1 MLRRC
6 AVGLFHGNY
15 SRISRGSRSRTA
27 AAGAGAGGNAPQQ
40 TFCDVYGA
48 AAASRSTGNTRYMS
62 TKLADVPSLKDFL
75 KASAAAVTKTDPK
88 KPHHHAHAQTIAEP
102 SIFPEPVDAAELTTT
117 ANLFPSLKFYVETY
131 GCQMNVSDTEIVNS
145 ILSKSG
151 HQQCDV
157 LEEADLILANTCAIR
172 ENAEAKVWHRLA
184 YFESIRKKNRKV
196 RKSGYPLVGVLGCM
210 AERLKDKLLE
220 SKSVDFVCGPDAYR
234 DVPRLIKSVVSTD
247 MKDSNTR
254 LSLEETYADI
264 NPVRD
269 SSTNSAFV
277 SIMRGCNNMCSF
289 CVVPFTRGRERSR
302 PLSSVLEEVRTLAAQ
317 GVKEIVLLGQNVNG
331 YHDTSTESIAEYPET
346 TFQATPGFKNLFQG
360 KIRQLPGARFADIL
374 TAVAAVDPDVRIRF
388 TSPHPKDFPL
398 DVLEVI
404 ANTHNIC
411 KSIHMPIQSG
421 STTALQRMRRGYTRE
436 AFFELVQRARVVIP
450 GVTLSTDVIAG
461 FCGET
466 EEEHADTVSAMKA
479 VGFDQAFMFAYSLR
493 EKTHAARTMVDDVS
507 EDVKQRRLQ
516 EIIAAFREQI
526 PEKNT
531 ATESNRYR
539 LVLVEGPATK
549 STANNVLLTGRTDG
563 NKRVVF
569 PALNGVLPMRDT
581 YDASSINEFDEFA
594 AKAQANIAA
603 EHNEP
608 EDGDN
613 SDSPV
618 DTTEKVSQ
626 SAEEMTS
633 KYVIVKII
641 KANGSTLRA
650 IPVAYSNLLNFQ
662 KLEPLLGYK

>member
-1 MLRRC
+1 
-6 AVGLFHGNY
+6 
-15 SRISRGSRSRTA
+15 
-27 AAGAGAGGNAPQQ
+27 
-40 TFCDVYGA
+40 
-48 AAASRSTGNTRYMS
+48 
-62 TKLADVPSLKDFL
+62 
-75 KASAAAVTKTDPK
+75 
-88 KPHHHAHAQTIAEP
+88 
-102 SIFPEPVDAAELTTT
+102 
-117 ANLFPSLKFYVETY
+117 
-131 GCQMNVSDTEIVNS
+131 
-145 ILSKSG
+145 
-151 HQQCDV
+151 
-157 LEEADLILANTCAIR
+157 
-172 ENAEAKVWHRLA
+172 
-184 YFESIRKKNRKV
+184 
-196 RKSGYPLVGVLGCM
+196 
-210 AERLKDKLLE
+210 
-220 SKSVDFVCGPDAYR
+220 
-234 DVPRLIKSVVSTD
+234 
-247 MKDSNTR
+247 
-254 LSLEETYADI
+254 
-264 NPVRD
+264 
-269 SSTNSAFV
+269 
-277 SIMRGCNNMCSF
+277 
-289 CVVPFTRGRERSR
+289 
-302 PLSSVLEEVRTLAAQ
+302 
-317 GVKEIVLLGQNVNG
+317 
-331 YHDTSTESIAEYPET
+331 
-346 TFQATPGFKNLFQG
+346 
-360 KIRQLPGARFADIL
+360 
-374 TAVAAVDPDVRIRF
+374 VDPDVRIRF

-436 AFFELVQRARVVIP
+436 AFFELVQRAREVIP

-594 AKAQANIAA
+594 AKVQASIAA

-618 DTTEKVSQ
+618 DTAEKVSL

-633 KYVIVKII
+633 KYVVVKII
-641 KANGSTLRA
+641 KANGSTLRG